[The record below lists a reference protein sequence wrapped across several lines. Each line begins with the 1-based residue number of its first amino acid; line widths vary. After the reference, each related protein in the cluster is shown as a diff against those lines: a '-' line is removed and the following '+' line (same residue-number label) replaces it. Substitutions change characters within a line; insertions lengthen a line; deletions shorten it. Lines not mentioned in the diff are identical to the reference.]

1 MELVI
6 LYLLLALSVSFLCS
20 VLEAVLLST
29 PISFITMKEKEGA
42 SNASLM
48 MTQKQ
53 NIDRPISA
61 ILSLNTIAHTV
72 GSAGVGAE
80 AVKVFGDAY
89 FGIISAV
96 LTILILVL
104 SEIIPKT
111 IGSYYWRQLAMP
123 ASKIIQWLV
132 IISYPLVWLSELITN
147 LIASKK
153 QPLSVSREEVS
164 AMVSVGT
171 KEGIF
176 EATESDMIQNIFKL
190 KSIALHEIMTPRTV
204 VITASEN
211 TVLKEFHANKMHGIF
226 SRIPVYNDNPD
237 FITGFVLKQT
247 VLEKMAEDDFNKS
260 LKDIK
265 RPIISFNEDT
275 LVSVA
280 WEEMLKRKEHIAQ
293 VQNEYGCFLGVVTM
307 EDIIETIIGQEIVDE
322 SDAVVDLQAY
332 AREKWKKQMK

>member
-29 PISFITMKEKEGA
+29 PMSFITMKEREGA
-42 SNASLM
+42 KNASIM
-48 MTQKQ
+48 MKQKE

-80 AVKVFGDAY
+80 AVKVFGEAY
-89 FGIISAV
+89 FGVISAV

-111 IGSYYWRQLAMP
+111 VGSYYWRQLAMP
-123 ASKIIQWLV
+123 ASKIIHWLV
-132 IISYPLVWLSELITN
+132 ILSYPLVWFSELITN
-147 LIASKK
+147 LIAAKK

-171 KEGIF
+171 KEGVF
-176 EATESDMIQNIFKL
+176 EASESDMIQNIFKL
-190 KSIALHEIMTPRTV
+190 KSIALSEIMTPRTV

-211 TVLKEFHANKMHGIF
+211 TKLKEFHANKMHGIF
-226 SRIPVYNDNPD
+226 SRIPVYSDNPD

-247 VLEKMAEDDFNKS
+247 VLEKMAADDFDKS
-260 LKDIK
+260 LAEIK
-265 RPIISFNEDT
+265 RPILSFNEDT

-293 VQNEYGCFLGVVTM
+293 IQNEFGCFLGVVTM
-307 EDIIETIIGQEIVDE
+307 EDIIETIIGREIVDE
-322 SDAVVDLQAY
+322 SDTVVDLQAY
-332 AREKWKKQMK
+332 AREKWLKQMK

>member
-1 MELVI
+1 MKLVI
-6 LYLLLALSVSFLCS
+6 LYLLLALAVSFLCS

-42 SNASLM
+42 KNASLM

-211 TVLKEFHANKMHGIF
+211 TVLKEFHANIMHGIF
-226 SRIPVYNDNPD
+226 SRIPVYSDNPD

-332 AREKWKKQMK
+332 AREKWEKQMK